1 MVEKAAR
8 RDRGTVNVRIRDI
21 RLKKRGGEYIFKM
34 AIFKFKI
41 TEKQKLINSPQK
53 NLNNNLLVE

>member
-21 RLKKRGGEYIFKM
+21 RLKKRGGSIFLKWR
-34 AIFKFKI
+34 F
-41 TEKQKLINSPQK
+41 
-53 NLNNNLLVE
+53 